1 MLAVQ
6 WKEGRALAFRH
17 ASYSEEKRKVT
28 AVNDEITVPEGHG
41 LMHELNKTG
50 DTRVMWD
57 RANSDEVAAA
67 RAQFEA
73 LTKKGFIAYRAEGKE
88 GTRGEVIRKFDP
100 EAERIIL
107 VRQLVG
113 G

>member
-1 MLAVQ
+1 M
-6 WKEGRALAFRH
+6 
-17 ASYSEEKRKVT
+17 T
-28 AVNDEITVPEGHG
+28 ATVNEITVPAGHG
-41 LMHELNKTG
+41 LMHELDKTG

-57 RANSDEVAAA
+57 RANPDEVAAA
-67 RAQFEA
+67 KIQFDT

-88 GTRGEVIRKFDP
+88 GVKGEVIRKFDP

>member
-1 MLAVQ
+1 MTIQA
-6 WKEGRALAFRH
+6 
-17 ASYSEEKRKVT
+17 
-28 AVNDEITVPEGHG
+28 DEIQVPEGHG
-41 LMHELNKTG
+41 IMHELDKTG

-57 RANSDEVAAA
+57 RGNPDEVAAA

-73 LTKKGFIAYRAEGKE
+73 LTGKGYMAYKAEGKD
-88 GTRGEVIRKFDP
+88 GHQGEVIRKFDP
-100 EAERIIL
+100 KAERIIL